1 MREPR
6 AVLPSQTYSWLQ
18 AATDDLYRDAGV
30 RIVVQRENTVEL
42 NRFYRNARKVI
53 EVAQATVRRSRGN
66 QLDKNR
72 SNTA

>member
-1 MREPR
+1 
-6 AVLPSQTYSWLQ
+6 
-18 AATDDLYRDAGV
+18 
-30 RIVVQRENTVEL
+30 VVQRENSVEL
-42 NRFYRNARKVI
+42 NRFYRNARKAI